1 MEFSLLRSLMYLN
14 IKSSLHKAV
23 PTNLTNALS
32 VLSKEQK
39 TKVLFVAV
47 IQASLSILDLIGVA
61 AIGLVGALS
70 VTGVQSKNP
79 GDRVGQALETLNIQD
94 FSLQS
99 QVAILGV
106 FAAALFIVRTILS
119 IILSRKILFFL
130 SRCGA
135 IISGNLVE
143 KLLAQP
149 LSTVQS
155 KSSQETLFSVTQG
168 VNALTVGLIGS
179 VTTIFSD
186 IVLLTVIC
194 LGLFIV
200 DPILAVLTILF
211 LSITALALYLLMS
224 KRARKLGILNGE
236 LSISGDQKIL
246 EVLNS
251 YREALIKNRREYY
264 SNQIRDSR
272 VNLAN
277 VTAEFSFMPNISKY
291 VVEISLV
298 LGAVLISASQFL
310 LQDAS
315 RAVATL
321 GVFLAAG
328 SRLAPAILRL
338 QTSAIQV
345 RVSGGQA
352 KTTLELIKFL
362 SIQDFNPT
370 KSQGFRTDFELFVP
384 QVEISDLTYSHG
396 NQKLPTLKNIF
407 VNILPGEFV
416 ALTGP
421 SGAGK
426 TTLID
431 CMIGALRTEPGSI
444 KISGMSPL
452 EAIENWPGAIGYVP
466 QDVVTL
472 NATIK
477 ENVIFGYSADEV
489 PEVLINHALRK
500 AHLFDHVLGL
510 ENGVNSYVGDK
521 GTKLSGGQR
530 QRLGIARALVS
541 QPKLLILDEATSSLD
556 GKSEADISDSINEF
570 RGEVTTIVIAHR
582 LSTIRTA
589 DKVIYMNK
597 GSIEFVGT
605 FEEVRQ
611 NVPEFDNQAK
621 LMGL

>member
-1 MEFSLLRSLMYLN
+1 
-14 IKSSLHKAV
+14 
-23 PTNLTNALS
+23 LS

-39 TKVLFVAV
+39 TKVIFVAV

-79 GDRVGQALETLNIQD
+79 GDRVGQALEILSIQD
-94 FSLQS
+94 LSLQS
-99 QVAILGV
+99 QVAILGA
-106 FAAALFIVRTILS
+106 FAAALFVVRTILS

-155 KSSQETLFSVTQG
+155 KSSQEILFSVTTG

-179 VTTIFSD
+179 VTTMFSD
-186 IVLLTVIC
+186 IILLLVIC
-194 LGLFIV
+194 LGLFVV

-211 LSITALALYLLMS
+211 LLATALTLYLLMS

-236 LSISGDQKIL
+236 LSISSDQKIL

-251 YREALIKNRREYY
+251 YREALIKNRRGYY

-272 VNLAN
+272 VDLAN

-291 VVEISLV
+291 VIEISLV

-370 KSQGFRTDFELFVP
+370 KSQRFRTDFELFVP
-384 QVEISDLTYSHG
+384 RIEINDLTYSHS
-396 NQKLPTLKNIF
+396 NQKSPTLKNIF

-416 ALTGP
+416 ALAGP

-500 AHLFDHVLGL
+500 AHLFDHVSGL
-510 ENGVNSYVGDK
+510 ENGVDSYVGDK

-605 FEEVRQ
+605 FDDVRQ
-611 NVPEFDNQAK
+611 NVTEFDNQAK

>member
-1 MEFSLLRSLMYLN
+1 MYLN
-14 IKSSLHKAV
+14 IKSSLRQAV
-23 PTNLTNALS
+23 PTNLSNALS

-79 GDRVGQALETLNIQD
+79 GDRVGQALEILNIQD

-106 FAAALFIVRTILS
+106 FAATLFIVRTILS

-155 KSSQETLFSVTQG
+155 KSSQETLFSVTTG
-168 VNALTVGLIGS
+168 VTALTVGLIGS
-179 VTTIFSD
+179 VTTMFSD
-186 IVLLTVIC
+186 IILLLVIC
-194 LGLFIV
+194 LGLFVV
-200 DPILAVLTILF
+200 DPTLAVLTILF
-211 LSITALALYLLMS
+211 LSTTALSLYLLMS

-236 LSISGDQKIL
+236 LSISSDQKIL

-251 YREALIKNRREYY
+251 YREALIKNRRGYY

-272 VNLAN
+272 VDLAN

-384 QVEISDLTYSHG
+384 QVQINDLTYSHS

-416 ALTGP
+416 ALAGP

-605 FEEVRQ
+605 FDEVRQ
-611 NVPEFDNQAK
+611 NVPEFNNQAK

>member
-1 MEFSLLRSLMYLN
+1 MLIKIKLLLKN
-14 IKSSLHKAV
+14 FI
-23 PTNLTNALS
+23 PINLLSALS

-39 TKVLFVAV
+39 RKLSFVAI
-47 IQASLSILDLIGVA
+47 IQASLSILDLVGVA
-61 AIGLVGALS
+61 AIGLVGALA

-79 GDRVGQALETLNIQD
+79 GDRVGQALEILNIQN
-94 FSLQS
+94 FTLQN

-106 FAAALFIVRTILS
+106 VAAILFTLRTIVS

-135 IISGNLVE
+135 LISGNIIE
-143 KLLAQP
+143 KLLSQP
-149 LSTVQS
+149 LSKVQS
-155 KSSQETLFSVTQG
+155 KSSQETLFSVTHG
-168 VNALTVGLIGS
+168 VNALTVKLVGGL
-179 VTTIFSD
+179 TTIFSD
-186 IVLLTVIC
+186 VVLLLVIC
-194 LGLFIV
+194 IGLFII
-200 DPILAVLTILF
+200 DPILAISTVLF
-211 LSITALALYLLMS
+211 LSITALVLYFSMS
-224 KRARKLGILNGE
+224 RRARKLGISYGE
-236 LSISGDQKIL
+236 LNISGDQKIL
-246 EVLNS
+246 EVINS
-251 YREALIKNRREYY
+251 YREALVKNRRKYY
-264 SNQIRDSR
+264 ADNIRDSR
-272 VNLAN
+272 MSLAN

-291 VVEISLV
+291 VIEISLV

-328 SRLAPAILRL
+328 SRLAPAILRI

-345 RVSGGQA
+345 RLSGGEA
-352 KTTLELIKFL
+352 KTTLDLINSL
-362 SIQDFNPT
+362 STGESKTTI
-370 KSQGFRTDFELFVP
+370 SQEFKTEFPLFVSK
-384 QVEISDLTYSHG
+384 VEINDLTYFYD
-396 NQKLPTLKNIF
+396 NQNFPTLKNISIS
-407 VNILPGEFV
+407 VLAGELV

-426 TTLID
+426 TTLVD
-431 CMIGALRTEPGSI
+431 CMIGALSTELGCV
-444 KISGMSPL
+444 KISGLSPL
-452 EAIENWPGAIGYVP
+452 EAIERWPGAIGYVP
-466 QDVVTL
+466 QDVVML

-489 PEVLINHALRK
+489 PENFVNDALRK
-500 AHLFDHVLGL
+500 AHLFDHVSGL
-510 ENGVNSYVGDK
+510 ENGINSYVGDK

-530 QRLGIARALVS
+530 QRLGIARALVTK
-541 QPKLLILDEATSSLD
+541 PRLLILDEATSSLD

-570 RGEVTTIVIAHR
+570 RGEVTTIIIAHR

-597 GSIEFVGT
+597 GQIEFIGT
-605 FEEVRQ
+605 FDEVRK

>member
-1 MEFSLLRSLMYLN
+1 MFTRIKLFFNQSIPINLL
-14 IKSSLHKAV
+14 
-23 PTNLTNALS
+23 NALS

-39 TKVLFVAV
+39 RKVIFVAI

-61 AIGLVGALS
+61 AVGLVGALA

-79 GDRVGQALETLNIQD
+79 GDRVGQALEILKIQD
-94 FSLQS
+94 FSLQN
-99 QVAILGV
+99 QVAVLAA
-106 FAAALFIVRTILS
+106 FAAVLFTVRTVLS

-135 IISGNLVE
+135 LISGNLVE
-143 KLLAQP
+143 KLLSQP

-155 KSSQETLFSVTQG
+155 KSSQETLFAVTQG

-186 IVLLTVIC
+186 IVLLFVIC
-194 LGLFIV
+194 SGLFIV
-200 DPILAVLTILF
+200 DPVLAISTILF
-211 LSITALALYLLMS
+211 LSITALFLYLAMT
-224 KRARKLGILNGE
+224 KRAQKLGVINGE
-236 LSISGDQKIL
+236 LSVLVNQRIL

-251 YREALIKNRREYY
+251 YREALIKNRRKYY
-264 SNQIRDSR
+264 SDQIRDAR
-272 VNLAN
+272 INLAN
-277 VTAEFSFMPNISKY
+277 VTAEFSFMPNVSKY
-291 VVEISLV
+291 VIEISLV

-338 QTSAIQV
+338 QTSAIQI

-352 KTTLELIKFL
+352 KSTLALINSLSKQAFKTTVPQEFKTEFPLFVSEIEINQLTFFYENQRVPTLE
-362 SIQDFNPT
+362 N
-370 KSQGFRTDFELFVP
+370 
-384 QVEISDLTYSHG
+384 ISVKIHAGQL
-396 NQKLPTLKNIF
+396 
-407 VNILPGEFV
+407 V

-426 TTLID
+426 TTLVD
-431 CMIGALRTEPGSI
+431 CMIGALSTKPGCI
-444 KISGMSPL
+444 KISGLSPL
-452 EAIENWPGAIGYVP
+452 EAIEKWSGVIGYVP
-466 QDVVTL
+466 QDVVML

-477 ENVIFGYSADEV
+477 ENVIFGYSPDEV
-489 PEVLINHALRK
+489 PEIFVNDALRK
-500 AHLFDHVLGL
+500 AHLFDHVSGL
-510 ENGVNSYVGDK
+510 EDGINSYVGDK

-541 QPKLLILDEATSSLD
+541 KPKLLILDEATSSLD

-570 RGEVTTIVIAHR
+570 RGEVTTLIIAHR

-589 DKVIYMNK
+589 DQVIYMNK
-597 GSIEFVGT
+597 GKIEFIGT
-605 FEEVRQ
+605 FEEVRR

>member
-1 MEFSLLRSLMYLN
+1 MYLN
-14 IKSSLHKAV
+14 IKSSLRQAV
-23 PTNLTNALS
+23 PTNLSNALS

-79 GDRVGQALETLNIQD
+79 GDRVGQALEILNIQD

-106 FAAALFIVRTILS
+106 FAATLFIVRTILS

-155 KSSQETLFSVTQG
+155 KSSQETLFSVTTG
-168 VNALTVGLIGS
+168 VTALTVGLIGS
-179 VTTIFSD
+179 VTTMFSD
-186 IVLLTVIC
+186 IILLLVIC
-194 LGLFIV
+194 LGLFVV
-200 DPILAVLTILF
+200 DPTLAVLTILF
-211 LSITALALYLLMS
+211 LSTTALSLYLLMS

-236 LSISGDQKIL
+236 LSISSDQKIL

-251 YREALIKNRREYY
+251 YREALIKNRRGYY

-272 VNLAN
+272 VDLAN

-291 VVEISLV
+291 VIEISLV
-298 LGAVLISASQFL
+298 VGAVLISASQFL

-345 RVSGGQA
+345 RVNGGQA
-352 KTTLELIKFL
+352 KSTLELIKFL
-362 SIQDFNPT
+362 STQDFNPT

-384 QVEISDLTYSHG
+384 QVEINNLTYSHG
-396 NQKLPTLKNIF
+396 NQKSPTLKNIF

-416 ALTGP
+416 ALAGP

-500 AHLFDHVLGL
+500 AHLFDHVSGL

-570 RGEVTTIVIAHR
+570 RGEVTTIIIAHR

-597 GSIEFVGT
+597 GKIEFVGT
-605 FEEVRQ
+605 FDEVRQ

>member
-1 MEFSLLRSLMYLN
+1 MYLN
-14 IKSSLHKAV
+14 IKSSLRQAV
-23 PTNLTNALS
+23 PTNLSNALS

-79 GDRVGQALETLNIQD
+79 GDRVGQALEILNIQD

-106 FAAALFIVRTILS
+106 FAAILFIVRTILS

-155 KSSQETLFSVTQG
+155 KSSQETLFSVTTG
-168 VNALTVGLIGS
+168 VTALTVGLIGS
-179 VTTIFSD
+179 ATTMFSD
-186 IVLLTVIC
+186 IILLLVIC
-194 LGLFIV
+194 LGLFVV
-200 DPILAVLTILF
+200 DPTLAVLTILF
-211 LSITALALYLLMS
+211 LSTTALSLYLLMS

-236 LSISGDQKIL
+236 LSISSDQKIL

-251 YREALIKNRREYY
+251 YREALIKNRRGYY

-272 VNLAN
+272 VDLAN

-352 KTTLELIKFL
+352 KTTLELIEFL
-362 SIQDFNPT
+362 STQDFNPT

-384 QVEISDLTYSHG
+384 QVEINDLTYSHG

-444 KISGMSPL
+444 KISGKNPL
-452 EAIENWPGAIGYVP
+452 EAIENWPGAMGYVP
-466 QDVVTL
+466 QDVVIL

-489 PEVLINHALRK
+489 PEVLINHALQK

-510 ENGVNSYVGDK
+510 ENGINSYVGDK

-605 FEEVRQ
+605 FDEVRQ

>member
-1 MEFSLLRSLMYLN
+1 
-14 IKSSLHKAV
+14 
-23 PTNLTNALS
+23 
-32 VLSKEQK
+32 
-39 TKVLFVAV
+39 
-47 IQASLSILDLIGVA
+47 
-61 AIGLVGALS
+61 
-70 VTGVQSKNP
+70 
-79 GDRVGQALETLNIQD
+79 
-94 FSLQS
+94 
-99 QVAILGV
+99 
-106 FAAALFIVRTILS
+106 
-119 IILSRKILFFL
+119 
-130 SRCGA
+130 
-135 IISGNLVE
+135 
-143 KLLAQP
+143 
-149 LSTVQS
+149 
-155 KSSQETLFSVTQG
+155 LFSVTTG
-168 VNALTVGLIGS
+168 VTALTVGLIGS
-179 VTTIFSD
+179 VTTMFSD
-186 IVLLTVIC
+186 IILLLVIC
-194 LGLFIV
+194 LGLFVV
-200 DPILAVLTILF
+200 DPTLAVLTILF
-211 LSITALALYLLMS
+211 LSATALSLYFLMS

-236 LSISGDQKIL
+236 LSISSDQKIL

-251 YREALIKNRREYY
+251 YREALIKNRRGYY

-272 VNLAN
+272 VDLAN

-345 RVSGGQA
+345 RISGGQA

-384 QVEISDLTYSHG
+384 QVEINDLTYSHG

-431 CMIGALRTEPGSI
+431 CMIGALRTELGSI

-589 DKVIYMNK
+589 DKVIYMNT

-605 FEEVRQ
+605 FDEVRQ

>member
-1 MEFSLLRSLMYLN
+1 MYLN
-14 IKSSLHKAV
+14 IKSSLRQAV
-23 PTNLTNALS
+23 PTNLSNALS

-61 AIGLVGALS
+61 AIGLVGALA

-79 GDRVGQALETLNIQD
+79 GDRVGQALEILNIQN
-94 FSLQS
+94 FTLQN
-99 QVAILGV
+99 QVAILGI
-106 FAAALFIVRTILS
+106 AAAILFTVRTIVS
-119 IILSRKILFFL
+119 IVLSRKILFFL

-135 IISGNLVE
+135 LISGNIVE
-143 KLLAQP
+143 KLLSQP
-149 LSTVQS
+149 LSKVQL
-155 KSSQETLFSVTQG
+155 KSSQETLYSVTQG
-168 VNALTVGLIGS
+168 VNALTVKLVGGL
-179 VTTIFSD
+179 TTIFSD
-186 IVLLTVIC
+186 TVLLIVIC
-194 LGLFIV
+194 IGLFII
-200 DPILAVLTILF
+200 DPILAISTILF
-211 LSITALALYLLMS
+211 LSITALILYFLMS
-224 KRARKLGILNGE
+224 KRARKLGIRYGE
-236 LSISGDQKIL
+236 LNISGDQKIL

-251 YREALIKNRREYY
+251 YREALVKNRRNYY
-264 SNQIRDSR
+264 ADNIRDSR
-272 VNLAN
+272 MSLAN

-291 VVEISLV
+291 VIEISLV

-328 SRLAPAILRL
+328 SRLAPAILRI

-345 RVSGGQA
+345 RLSGGEA
-352 KTTLELIKFL
+352 KTTLDLINSL
-362 SIQDFNPT
+362 STAESKTTI
-370 KSQGFRTDFELFVP
+370 SQEFKTEFPLFVSK
-384 QVEISDLTYSHG
+384 VEIVNLTYVYE
-396 NQKLPTLKNIF
+396 NQSFPTLSNIS
-407 VNILPGEFV
+407 IAIQAGELV
-416 ALTGP
+416 ALIGP

-426 TTLID
+426 TTLVD
-431 CMIGALRTEPGSI
+431 CMIGALSTEPGCV
-444 KISGMSPL
+444 KISGLSPL
-452 EAIENWPGAIGYVP
+452 EAIERWPGAIGYVP
-466 QDVVTL
+466 QDVVML
-472 NATIK
+472 NGTIK

-489 PEVLINHALRK
+489 PETFVNDALRK
-500 AHLFDHVLGL
+500 AHLFDHVSGL
-510 ENGVNSYVGDK
+510 ENGMNSYVGDK

-530 QRLGIARALVS
+530 QRLGIARALITK
-541 QPKLLILDEATSSLD
+541 PRLLILDEATSSLD

-589 DKVIYMNK
+589 DKVIYMNR

-605 FEEVRQ
+605 FDEVRQ

>member
-1 MEFSLLRSLMYLN
+1 MYSK
-14 IKSSLHKAV
+14 IKRFLHQAV
-23 PTNLTNALS
+23 PTNLSNALS

-79 GDRVGQALETLNIQD
+79 GDRVGQALEILNIQD
-94 FSLQS
+94 FSLQT

-106 FAAALFIVRTILS
+106 FAAALFILRTILS
-119 IILSRKILFFL
+119 ILLSRKILFFL

-155 KSSQETLFSVTQG
+155 KSSQETLFSVTSG
-168 VNALTVGLIGS
+168 VNAVTVGLIGS

-186 IVLLTVIC
+186 IVLLIVIC

-211 LSITALALYLLMS
+211 LSITALSLYLLMS
-224 KRARKLGILNGE
+224 KRARKLGILNRE

-251 YREALIKNRREYY
+251 YREALIKNRRQFY
-264 SNQIRDSR
+264 SNQIRDNR

-277 VTAEFSFMPNISKY
+277 VTAEFSFMPYISKY
-291 VVEISLV
+291 IIEISLI

-370 KSQGFRTDFELFVP
+370 KSQSFRTDFELFVP
-384 QVEISDLTYSHG
+384 QVEMNNLTYSHSD
-396 NQKLPTLKNIF
+396 QKLPTLKNIF

-431 CMIGALRTEPGSI
+431 CMIGALRTQPGSI

-597 GSIEFVGT
+597 GRIEFEGT
-605 FEEVRQ
+605 FDEVRQ

>member
-1 MEFSLLRSLMYLN
+1 MYLN

>member
-1 MEFSLLRSLMYLN
+1 MQFKIKHYINSSIPVNLR
-14 IKSSLHKAV
+14 H
-23 PTNLTNALS
+23 ALS

-39 TKVLFVAV
+39 TKVLFVAI

-61 AIGLVGALS
+61 AIGLVGALA

-79 GDRVGQALETLNIQD
+79 GDRVGQALEILNIQD
-94 FSLQS
+94 FTLQN
-99 QVAILGV
+99 QVAILGI
-106 FAAALFIVRTILS
+106 FAAALFTARTILS
-119 IILSRKILFFL
+119 IVLSRKILFFL

-135 IISGNLVE
+135 FISGNLVE

-179 VTTIFSD
+179 VTTMFSD
-186 IVLLTVIC
+186 VVLLIVIC
-194 LGLFIV
+194 LGLFAV
-200 DPILAVLTILF
+200 DPTLAISTIVF
-211 LSITALALYLLMS
+211 LSVTALALYLMMS
-224 KRARKLGILNGE
+224 KRARKLGVLNGE
-236 LSISGDQKIL
+236 LSIFGDQKIL

-272 VNLAN
+272 INLAN

-291 VVEISLV
+291 VIEISLV

-338 QTSAIQV
+338 QTSAIQI
-345 RVSGGQA
+345 RLSGGQA
-352 KTTLELIKFL
+352 KSTLELIDFL
-362 SIQDFNPT
+362 STQDFNQT
-370 KSQGFRTDFELFVP
+370 KSQGFRTDFEFFVP
-384 QVEISDLTYSHG
+384 QIEINNLTYVHS
-396 NQKLPTLKNIF
+396 NQKLPTLKKISI
-407 VNILPGEFV
+407 NILPGELV
-416 ALTGP
+416 ALAGP

-426 TTLID
+426 TTLVD
-431 CMIGALRTEPGSI
+431 CMIGALSTESGSV
-444 KISGMSPL
+444 KISGLNPL
-452 EAIENWPGAIGYVP
+452 EAIERWPGAIGYVP
-466 QDVVTL
+466 QDVVML

-489 PEVLINHALRK
+489 PESFVNDALLK
-500 AHLFDHVLGL
+500 AHLFDHVSGL
-510 ENGVNSYVGDK
+510 ENGIDSYVGDK

-530 QRLGIARALVS
+530 QRLGIARALVTK
-541 QPKLLILDEATSSLD
+541 PRLLILDEATSSLD

-597 GSIEFVGT
+597 GEIEFIGI
-605 FEEVRQ
+605 FDEVRR